1 MMETFL
7 ANYAYA
13 FTLIILCVGLYGMFF
28 KRNLV
33 KKVIGL
39 SIFQAAVIMF
49 FVSLASKMGGTVP
62 VKWDEIPV
70 EMIDGYM
77 NPLPHTLMLTAI
89 VVGVATQGVAFG
101 LLVNIWNRFK
111 TLEEDALNEAT
122 LEDSRD

>member
-1 MMETFL
+1 
-7 ANYAYA
+7 
-13 FTLIILCVGLYGMFF
+13 
-28 KRNLV
+28 
-33 KKVIGL
+33 
-39 SIFQAAVIMF
+39 MF

>member
-1 MMETFL
+1 MEMFL
-7 ANYAYA
+7 ANYAYG
-13 FTLIILCVGLYGMFF
+13 FTLLILCIGLYGMFF

-111 TLEEDALNEAT
+111 TLEEDALNEAI

>member
-1 MMETFL
+1 MEMFL
-7 ANYAYA
+7 ANYTYA
-13 FTLIILCVGLYGMFF
+13 FTLLILCIGLYGMFF

-111 TLEEDALNEAT
+111 TLEEDALNEAI

>member
-1 MMETFL
+1 MFL

-13 FTLIILCVGLYGMFF
+13 FTLLILCIGLYGMFF

-111 TLEEDALNEAT
+111 TLEEDALNEAI

>member
-1 MMETFL
+1 MEMFL
-7 ANYAYA
+7 ANYAYG
-13 FTLIILCVGLYGMFF
+13 FTLLILCIGLYGMFF

-62 VKWDEIPV
+62 VKWDEMPV

-111 TLEEDALNEAT
+111 TLEEDALNEAI

>member
-1 MMETFL
+1 MFL
-7 ANYAYA
+7 ANYAYG
-13 FTLIILCVGLYGMFF
+13 FTLLILCIGLYGMFF

-62 VKWDEIPV
+62 VKWDEMPV

-111 TLEEDALNEAT
+111 TLEEDALNEAI

>member
-1 MMETFL
+1 MEMFL
-7 ANYAYA
+7 ASYAYA
-13 FTLIILCVGLYGMFF
+13 FTLLILCIGLYGMFF

-111 TLEEDALNEAT
+111 TLEEDALNEAI

>member
-1 MMETFL
+1 MFL
-7 ANYAYA
+7 ANYAYG
-13 FTLIILCVGLYGMFF
+13 FTLLILCIGLYGMFF

-111 TLEEDALNEAT
+111 TLEEDTLNEAI

>member
-1 MMETFL
+1 MEMFL
-7 ANYAYA
+7 ANYAYG
-13 FTLIILCVGLYGMFF
+13 FTLLILCIGLYGMFF

-111 TLEEDALNEAT
+111 TLEEDTLNEAI

>member
-1 MMETFL
+1 MEMFL

-13 FTLIILCVGLYGMFF
+13 FTLLILCIGLYGMFF

-111 TLEEDALNEAT
+111 TLEEDALNEAI

>member
-1 MMETFL
+1 MEMFL
-7 ANYAYA
+7 ANYAYG
-13 FTLIILCVGLYGMFF
+13 FTLLILCIGLYGMFF

-62 VKWDEIPV
+62 VKWDEMPV

-111 TLEEDALNEAT
+111 TLEEDTLNEAI